1 VVYDNSQPQD
11 LRFMSRKPGKGY
23 YIDGEFAP
31 KGSELDRQFRAELK
45 GTEAASRSELKR
57 ESEELQA
64 LGEDLL
70 ELHGETLEQLPLSD
84 ALHKAILEGKRI
96 DARGGGRRQR
106 QLIGKLMRQQ
116 DDETIAAIRAAIAL
130 QHGLSARDNATLHLA
145 ERWRDQLIADDGALD
160 LWLAEQ
166 PATDA
171 RQLRTL
177 IRQARKD
184 AGPARQ
190 PGGLPRQG
198 RAYRSIFQLLRSQLR
213 QKEQQA

>member
-1 VVYDNSQPQD
+1 
-11 LRFMSRKPGKGY
+11 MSRKPGKGY

-31 KGSELDRQFRAELK
+31 KGSELDRQFRVELK

-64 LGEDLL
+64 LGEGLL
-70 ELHGETLEQLPLSD
+70 TLHGETLEQLPLSET
-84 ALHKAILEGKRI
+84 LHKAIIEGKRI

-116 DDETIAAIRAAIAL
+116 EDEAIEAIRSALAL
-130 QHGLSARDNATLHLA
+130 QHGLSARDHAMLHLA
-145 ERWRDQLIADDGALD
+145 EKWRERLIADDSALD

-166 PATDA
+166 RATDA
-171 RQLRTL
+171 QQLRAL

-184 AGPARQ
+184 AAPDQ
-190 PGGLPRQG
+190 PGGKPRHG
-198 RAYRSIFQLLRSQLR
+198 RAYRSIFQLLRAQLR
-213 QKEQQA
+213 EKEQEA

>member
-1 VVYDNSQPQD
+1 
-11 LRFMSRKPGKGY
+11 MARKPGKGY

-45 GTEAASRSELKR
+45 GTELASRSELKR

-64 LGEDLL
+64 LGEGLL
-70 ELHGETLEQLPLSD
+70 TLHGETLEQLALSD
-84 ALHKAILEGKRI
+84 TLHKAVLEGKRI

-116 DDETIAAIRAAIAL
+116 EDATIEAIRSAIAL

-145 ERWRDQLIADDGALD
+145 ETWRERLIADNSALD

-171 RQLRTL
+171 QQLRAL

-184 AGPARQ
+184 AEPEL
-190 PGGLPRQG
+190 PGGQPRHG
-198 RAYRSIFQLLRSQLR
+198 RAYRSIFQLLRSHLR
-213 QKEQQA
+213 EKEQEV

>member
-1 VVYDNSQPQD
+1 
-11 LRFMSRKPGKGY
+11 MSRKPGKGY

-45 GTEAASRSELKR
+45 GTELASRSELKR

-70 ELHGETLEQLPLSD
+70 ALHGETLRQLPLSD
-84 ALHKAILEGKRI
+84 ALYKAVLEGKRI

-116 DDETIAAIRAAIAL
+116 EDEAIEAVRAAIAL

-145 ERWRDQLIADDGALD
+145 EKWRERLIADDSALD
-160 LWLAEQ
+160 QWLAEQ

-171 RQLRTL
+171 QQLRAL

-184 AGPARQ
+184 TAPGQ
-190 PGGLPRQG
+190 PGGAPRHG
-198 RAYRSIFQLLRSQLR
+198 RAYRSIFQLLRSHLR
-213 QKEQQA
+213 EKEQEA